1 LLRSLGL
8 LPRKQSALDLNRK
21 RQKDLQKRLA
31 RQKLQLLNSL
41 ESRRKNVRSKS
52 CLNRKKKL
60 P

>member
-1 LLRSLGL
+1 L

-21 RQKDLQKRLA
+21 RQKDLQKRLV